1 MVYRIEEGPSNSI
14 LAFNIIVEDFSYL
27 MGEDY
32 YLLMEKI
39 VREDQL
45 LKLINFPDEIIN
57 LIIDTII
64 NDKDIRYLNE
74 ILIQNKV
81 PLYSL
86 ILNLVNTYKRKY
98 ERLIALKQES
108 CIEIVCNKYNLIK
121 GLELAKKL
129 GKRTVING
137 TGISLS
143 DYQEILSKYNIDS
156 LKNYNIKVYYQE
168 QNDKI
173 EVSKLYETSLVVDNI
188 AKEIRKY
195 NLSAFETIIYAYD
208 IVKAR
213 AYEESEENKLASRS
227 LDQMLFGKYTVCVG
241 FSNFLV
247 AILRSLGINAMPL
260 ISIEKKHQLCLIY
273 IKDSKYH
280 IDGVYVFDPTGD
292 HKVSDDY
299 IDNYKYFAM
308 PISSFNNIY
317 PDKNTDIFSMSFN
330 DVLNLYRT
338 ADKNKYMDNMDIM
351 DEIEELFNLAQIEGY
366 EEFKEITSHF
376 KYETI
381 ANRDKALSTYQS
393 YITKYNRG
401 EISPKTFM
409 IALVKTRLIEYY
421 NKVIEGFSIDSVKE
435 ATRKRYTFQRLVAEK
450 DREVLG
456 RILDLLDYNLELED
470 SLEELSSQMEED
482 TEREHLNIRLLKTL
496 RNIKK

>member
-14 LAFNIIVEDFSYL
+14 LAFNVTVEDFSYL
-27 MGEDY
+27 MEEDY

-64 NDKDIRYLNE
+64 NDKDIKYLNE
-74 ILIQNKV
+74 MLIQNKV

-108 CIEIVCNKYNLIK
+108 SIEIVCNKQNLIK

-137 TGISLS
+137 IGISLS
-143 DYQEILSKYNIDS
+143 DYQEILSKYDIAS
-156 LKNYNIKVYYQE
+156 LNNYDIRIYYQE
-168 QNDKI
+168 KNNKI
-173 EVSKLYETSLVVDNI
+173 EVSKLYETSVVVDNI

-195 NLSAFETIIYAYD
+195 NLSPFEIIIYAYD
-208 IVKAR
+208 KVKSR
-213 AYEESEENKLASRS
+213 TYEESEENKHASRS

-260 ISIEKKHQLCLIY
+260 ISIERKHQLCLVY
-273 IKDSKYH
+273 IKDPKYH
-280 IDGVYVFDPTGD
+280 IDGAYVFDPTGD

-299 IDNYKYFAM
+299 IDNYKCFAM
-308 PISSFNNIY
+308 SISTFTNIY
-317 PDKNTDIFSMSFN
+317 PGKNTDIFSMSFN
-330 DVLNLYRT
+330 DILNLCRT
-338 ADKNKYMDNMDIM
+338 DDKNKYMDNMDIM
-351 DEIEELFNLAQIEGY
+351 DEIEELFNLTQIEDY

-376 KYETI
+376 KYETF
-381 ANRDKALSTYQS
+381 ANREKALSLYQS
-393 YITKYNRG
+393 YVNKLNCG
-401 EISPKTFM
+401 EIPPKAFM
-409 IALVKTRLIEYY
+409 MALVKTRLIEYY
-421 NKVIEGFSIDSVKE
+421 NKVIEGFSIDTVKE
-435 ATRKRYTFQRLVAEK
+435 ATRKRCNFQKLMADK
-450 DREVLG
+450 DKSGLD
-456 RILDLLDYNLELED
+456 RILDVLDYNLELED
-470 SLEELSSQMEED
+470 SLEDLAVQIEED

-496 RNIKK
+496 GNIKK

>member
-14 LAFNIIVEDFSYL
+14 LAFNVTVEDFVYL
-27 MGEDY
+27 MEEDY
-32 YLLMEKI
+32 RFLMSKI
-39 VREDQL
+39 IKEDQL

-108 CIEIVCNKYNLIK
+108 SIEIVCNKQNLIR

-137 TGISLS
+137 IGISLS
-143 DYQEILSKYNIDS
+143 NYQEILSKYDIAS
-156 LKNYNIKVYYQE
+156 LNNYDIRIYYQE

-173 EVSKLYETSLVVDNI
+173 AVSKLYETSLVVGNI

-195 NLSAFETIIYAYD
+195 NLSPFEIIIYAYD
-208 IVKAR
+208 KVKSR
-213 AYEESEENKLASRS
+213 TYEESEENKLASRS
-227 LDQMLFGKYTVCVG
+227 LDKVLFGKYTVCVG

-260 ISIEKKHQLCLIY
+260 ISIEKKHQLCLVY
-273 IKDSKYH
+273 IKDPKYH

-292 HKVSDDY
+292 HKASDHY

-308 PISSFNNIY
+308 PISTFTSIY
-317 PDKNTDIFSMSFN
+317 PGKNTDIFSMSFN
-330 DVLNLYRT
+330 DILNLYRT
-338 ADKNKYMDNMDIM
+338 DDKNKYMDNMDIM

-366 EEFKEITSHF
+366 EEFKEITSRF

-381 ANRDKALSTYQS
+381 ANRDKALSIYQS
-393 YITKYNRG
+393 YIIKYNRG
-401 EISPKTFM
+401 EIPPRAFM
-409 IALVKTRLIEYY
+409 MALVKTRLIEYY
-421 NKVIEGFSIDSVKE
+421 NNVIDCFIIDTVKE
-435 ATRKRYTFQRLVAEK
+435 ATRKKYTFQRLIAKK
-450 DREVLG
+450 DREGIV
-456 RILDLLDYNLELED
+456 RILDLLEYNLELED
-470 SLEELSSQMEED
+470 FLEQLSSQIEED

-496 RNIKK
+496 GNIKK